1 MSAYSFLCALFAR
14 SRARFNCPRRHGEK
28 WLFPKR
34 RPQQKPLSSLASG
47 AWRLENRYSEQKT
60 GFMCILFI

>member
-1 MSAYSFLCALFAR
+1 MRLFMHHVRVFATG
-14 SRARFNCPRRHGEK
+14 SNSPRQHGEK

-34 RPQQKPLSSLASG
+34 RLPEKPVSNLLSG

-60 GFMCILFI
+60 GFMCVCFI